1 MDYLKTFPRGD
12 DLSICSYK
20 INLDYLIFQKQRQVT
35 DTDNQNALIE
45 MSFLKTKGQHQM
57 NKAQAAD

>member
-1 MDYLKTFPRGD
+1 M
-12 DLSICSYK
+12 
-20 INLDYLIFQKQRQVT
+20 T

-57 NKAQAAD
+57 NKAQAAAQNAAMNEYYSRNPKVSGQ